1 MASGMS
7 GIETPLM
14 PYKTISG
21 DTVAASQSSLSSAA
35 KGTPR
40 LPPAHLLVGLGLA
53 VAGVI
58 AFSMRPVIIKL
69 AYRYD
74 VDPVTLIMLR
84 MVFALPFFLGMALWS
99 GRRGAGKPGERAA
112 VSGRDLALTI
122 GLGVTGYYA
131 ASFCDFLGLRYVSA
145 GMGRLLLFLYPTI
158 VVLLSALFLGKRIGL
173 REVVALVVSY
183 VGVALVVWSEIGTGH
198 PDFLTGAG
206 LVFMGAFLYSIYLVG
221 SSRVVQ
227 RIGSMRFTAYAMTAA
242 SLCCIAQFAVLR
254 PLSALDL
261 PLPVY
266 GLSAVMAVVCTVLP
280 VLMTAEALR
289 RVGANMVA
297 LSGAI
302 GPVAA
307 ALFGYL
313 VLAEPLGWLQLA
325 GAALTVAG
333 VLIITLWK
341 TA

>member
-1 MASGMS
+1 MSQTSASQASLPSDGAA
-7 GIETPLM
+7 
-14 PYKTISG
+14 
-21 DTVAASQSSLSSAA
+21 AASV
-35 KGTPR
+35 
-40 LPPAHLLVGLGLA
+40 LPPVQLLAGLGLA
-53 VAGVI
+53 VAGVV
-58 AFSMRPVIIKL
+58 AFSLRPVIIKL
-69 AYRYD
+69 AYRYN

-84 MVFALPFFLGMALWS
+84 MVFALPFFFGMALWS
-99 GRRGAGKPGERAA
+99 GARKGERAP
-112 VSGRDLALTI
+112 VSRRDLALTI

-158 VVLLSALFLGKRIGL
+158 VVLLSAMFLGKRIGL

-183 VGVALVVWSEIGTGH
+183 AGVALVVWSEVGTGH
-198 PDFLTGAG
+198 PNFMAGAG
-206 LVFMGAFLYSIYLVG
+206 LVFMGAFLYSVYLVG

-242 SLCCIAQFAVLR
+242 CLCCILQFAVLR

-261 PLPVY
+261 PLQVY
-266 GLSAVMAVVCTVLP
+266 WLSAVMAVVCTVLP

-289 RVGANMVA
+289 RVGPNLVA

-307 ALFGYL
+307 AVFGYL
-313 VLAEPLGWLQLA
+313 VLAEPMGWLQLA

-333 VLIITLWK
+333 VMIITLWK

>member
-1 MASGMS
+1 MAF
-7 GIETPLM
+7 PL
-14 PYKTISG
+14 PSPDPNTLSQTSASQASLPSDG
-21 DTVAASQSSLSSAA
+21 AAAASV
-35 KGTPR
+35 
-40 LPPAHLLVGLGLA
+40 LPPVQLLAGLGLA
-53 VAGVI
+53 VAGVV
-58 AFSMRPVIIKL
+58 AFSLRPVIIKL
-69 AYRYD
+69 AYRYN

-99 GRRGAGKPGERAA
+99 GARKGERAP

-158 VVLLSALFLGKRIGL
+158 VVLLSAMFLGKRIGL

-183 VGVALVVWSEIGTGH
+183 AGVALVVWSEVGTGH
-198 PDFLTGAG
+198 PNFMAGAG
-206 LVFMGAFLYSIYLVG
+206 LVFMGAFLYSVYLVG

-242 SLCCIAQFAVLR
+242 CLCCILQFAVLR

-261 PLPVY
+261 PLQVY
-266 GLSAVMAVVCTVLP
+266 WLSAVMAVVCTVLP

-289 RVGANMVA
+289 RVGPNLVA

-307 ALFGYL
+307 AVFGYL
-313 VLAEPLGWLQLA
+313 VLAEPMGWLQLA

-333 VLIITLWK
+333 VMIITLWK

>member
-1 MASGMS
+1 
-7 GIETPLM
+7 M
-14 PYKTISG
+14 PS
-21 DTVAASQSSLSSAA
+21 VQMLA
-35 KGTPR
+35 
-40 LPPAHLLVGLGLA
+40 GLGLA
-53 VAGVI
+53 VAGVV
-58 AFSMRPVIIKL
+58 AFSLRPVIIKL
-69 AYRYD
+69 AYRYN

-99 GRRGAGKPGERAA
+99 GRGVRAPI
-112 VSGRDLALTI
+112 SGRDLALTI

-158 VVLLSALFLGKRIGL
+158 VVVLSALFLGKRIGL

-183 VGVALVVWSEIGTGH
+183 AGVALVVWSEIGTGH
-198 PDFLTGAG
+198 PNFMAGAG
-206 LVFMGAFLYSIYLVG
+206 LVFMGAFLYSVYLVG

-242 SLCCIAQFAVLR
+242 CLCCILQFVVLR

-289 RVGANMVA
+289 RVGPNLVA

-307 ALFGYL
+307 AVFGYL
-313 VLAEPLGWLQLA
+313 VLAEPMGWLQLA

-333 VLIITLWK
+333 VMIITLWK

>member
-1 MASGMS
+1 M
-7 GIETPLM
+7 
-14 PYKTISG
+14 
-21 DTVAASQSSLSSAA
+21 SQSSLSSDAA
-35 KGTPR
+35 ATR
-40 LPPAHLLVGLGLA
+40 FLPPVQMLAGLGLA

-58 AFSMRPVIIKL
+58 AFSLRPVIIKL
-69 AYRYD
+69 AYRYN

-84 MVFALPFFLGMALWS
+84 MVFALPFFLAMALWS
-99 GRRGAGKPGERAA
+99 GVKKGERAPIA
-112 VSGRDLALTI
+112 GRDLALTI
-122 GLGVTGYYA
+122 GLGITGYYA

-158 VVLLSALFLGKRIGL
+158 VVVLSALFLGKRIGL

-183 VGVALVVWSEIGTGH
+183 AGVALVVWSEVGTGH
-198 PDFLTGAG
+198 PDFMTGAG

-242 SLCCIAQFAVLR
+242 CLCCILQFLLLR

-261 PLPVY
+261 PPAVF
-266 GLSAVMAVVCTVLP
+266 GLSVVMSVVCTVLP

-289 RVGANMVA
+289 RVGPNLVA

-307 ALFGYL
+307 AVFGYL
-313 VLAEPLGWLQLA
+313 ALAEPMGWLQLA

-333 VLIITLWK
+333 VMIISLWR

>member
-1 MASGMS
+1 
-7 GIETPLM
+7 L
-14 PYKTISG
+14 
-21 DTVAASQSSLSSAA
+21 SQSSLSSEATA
-35 KGTPR
+35 PDVTGTR
-40 LPPAHLLVGLGLA
+40 LLPPVQMLVGLGLA
-53 VAGVI
+53 VAGVV
-58 AFSMRPVIIKL
+58 AFSLRPVIIKL
-69 AYRYD
+69 AYRYN

-99 GRRGAGKPGERAA
+99 GSRKGARAPIA
-112 VSGRDLALTI
+112 GRDLALTVA
-122 GLGVTGYYA
+122 LGVTGYYA

-158 VVLLSALFLGKRIGL
+158 VVLLSALFLAKRIGL

-183 VGVALVVWSEIGTGH
+183 AGVALVVWSEIGTGH
-198 PDFLTGAG
+198 PDFMTGAA

-242 SLCCIAQFAVLR
+242 CLCCILQFLVLR

-289 RVGANMVA
+289 RVGPNLVA
-297 LSGAI
+297 LCGAI

-307 ALFGYL
+307 AVFGYL
-313 VLAEPLGWLQLA
+313 ALAEPMGWLQLA

-333 VLIITLWK
+333 VMIISLWK

>member
-1 MASGMS
+1 MNGGPS
-7 GIETPLM
+7 P
-14 PYKTISG
+14 
-21 DTVAASQSSLSSAA
+21 AAGTAALSQSSLSSEAA
-35 KGTPR
+35 ATR
-40 LPPAHLLVGLGLA
+40 FLPPVQILVGLGLA

-58 AFSMRPVIIKL
+58 AFSLRPVIIKL
-69 AYRYD
+69 AYRYN

-99 GRRGAGKPGERAA
+99 GVKKGERAPIA
-112 VSGRDLALTI
+112 GRDLALTVA
-122 GLGVTGYYA
+122 LGITGYYA

-158 VVLLSALFLGKRIGL
+158 VVVLSALFLGKRIGL

-183 VGVALVVWSEIGTGH
+183 AGVALVVWSEVGTGH
-198 PDFLTGAG
+198 PDFMTGAG

-242 SLCCIAQFAVLR
+242 CLCCILQFLVLR

-261 PLPVY
+261 PPAVF
-266 GLSAVMAVVCTVLP
+266 GLSVVMAVVCTVLP

-289 RVGANMVA
+289 RVGPNLVA

-307 ALFGYL
+307 AVFGYL
-313 VLAEPLGWLQLA
+313 VLAEPMGWLQLA

-333 VLIITLWK
+333 VMIISLWR

>member
-1 MASGMS
+1 MSQTSASQASLTADGAA
-7 GIETPLM
+7 
-14 PYKTISG
+14 
-21 DTVAASQSSLSSAA
+21 AASV
-35 KGTPR
+35 
-40 LPPAHLLVGLGLA
+40 LPPVQLLAGLGLA
-53 VAGVI
+53 VAGVV
-58 AFSMRPVIIKL
+58 AFSLRPVIIKL
-69 AYRYD
+69 AYRYN

-99 GRRGAGKPGERAA
+99 GSRKGERAP

-122 GLGVTGYYA
+122 GLGITGYYA

-158 VVLLSALFLGKRIGL
+158 VVVLSAMFLGKRIGL

-183 VGVALVVWSEIGTGH
+183 AGVALVVWSEVGTGH
-198 PDFLTGAG
+198 PDFMAGAG
-206 LVFMGAFLYSIYLVG
+206 LVFMGAFLYSVYLVG

-242 SLCCIAQFAVLR
+242 CLCCILQFAVLR
-254 PLSALDL
+254 PLSALEL

-289 RVGANMVA
+289 RVGPNLVA

-307 ALFGYL
+307 AVFGYL
-313 VLAEPLGWLQLA
+313 MLAEPMGWLQLA

-333 VLIITLWK
+333 VMIITLWK

>member
-1 MASGMS
+1 
-7 GIETPLM
+7 M
-14 PYKTISG
+14 PPVQIL
-21 DTVAASQSSLSSAA
+21 A
-35 KGTPR
+35 
-40 LPPAHLLVGLGLA
+40 GLGLA
-53 VAGVI
+53 VAGVV
-58 AFSMRPVIIKL
+58 AFSLRPVIIKL
-69 AYRYD
+69 AYRYN

-99 GRRGAGKPGERAA
+99 GARGARAPI
-112 VSGRDLALTI
+112 SGRDLALTV

-158 VVLLSALFLGKRIGL
+158 VVVLSALFLGKRIGL
-173 REVVALVVSY
+173 REVAALVVSY
-183 VGVALVVWSEIGTGH
+183 AGVALVVWSEVGTGH
-198 PDFLTGAG
+198 PNFMAGAG
-206 LVFMGAFLYSIYLVG
+206 LVFMGAFLYSVYLVG

-242 SLCCIAQFAVLR
+242 CLCCILQFGVLR

-289 RVGANMVA
+289 RVGPNLVA

-307 ALFGYL
+307 AVFGYL
-313 VLAEPLGWLQLA
+313 MLAEPLGWLQLA

-333 VLIITLWK
+333 VMIITLWR

>member
-1 MASGMS
+1 M
-7 GIETPLM
+7 
-14 PYKTISG
+14 
-21 DTVAASQSSLSSAA
+21 SQSSLSSEAA
-35 KGTPR
+35 ATR
-40 LPPAHLLVGLGLA
+40 FLPPVQMLAGLGLA
-53 VAGVI
+53 LAGVV
-58 AFSMRPVIIKL
+58 AFSLRPVIIKL
-69 AYRYD
+69 AYRYN

-84 MVFALPFFLGMALWS
+84 MVFALPFFLAMALWS
-99 GRRGAGKPGERAA
+99 GSRKGERAPVA
-112 VSGRDLALTI
+112 GRDLALTVA
-122 GLGVTGYYA
+122 LGVTGYYA

-158 VVLLSALFLGKRIGL
+158 VVVLSALFLGKRIGL

-183 VGVALVVWSEIGTGH
+183 AGVALVVWSEVGTGH
-198 PDFLTGAG
+198 PDFMTGAG

-242 SLCCIAQFAVLR
+242 CLCCILQFLVLR

-261 PLPVY
+261 PLPVF
-266 GLSAVMAVVCTVLP
+266 GLSVVMAVVCTVLP

-289 RVGANMVA
+289 RVGPNLVA

-307 ALFGYL
+307 AVFGYL
-313 VLAEPLGWLQLA
+313 VLAEPMGWLQLA

-333 VLIITLWK
+333 VMIISLWR

>member
-1 MASGMS
+1 MAAGMLEWPPPPIPDFS
-7 GIETPLM
+7 LVQP
-14 PYKTISG
+14 
-21 DTVAASQSSLSSAA
+21 SLSSEATA
-35 KGTPR
+35 PDIAGTR
-40 LPPAHLLVGLGLA
+40 LLPPVQMLAGLGLA
-53 VAGVI
+53 VAGVV
-58 AFSMRPVIIKL
+58 AFSLRPVIIKL
-69 AYRYD
+69 AYRYN

-84 MVFALPFFLGMALWS
+84 MVFALPFFLGMALWPS
-99 GRRGAGKPGERAA
+99 IGKGAKKGERAPIA
-112 VSGRDLALTI
+112 GRDLALTVA
-122 GLGVTGYYA
+122 LGVTGYYA
-131 ASFCDFLGLRYVSA
+131 ASFCDFLGLRYVTA

-183 VGVALVVWSEIGTGH
+183 AGVALVVWSEIGTGH
-198 PDFLTGAG
+198 PDFATGAA

-242 SLCCIAQFAVLR
+242 CLCCILQFLVLR

-289 RVGANMVA
+289 RVGPDLVA

-302 GPVAA
+302 GPVSAA
-307 ALFGYL
+307 VFGYL
-313 VLAEPLGWLQLA
+313 VLAEPMGWLQLA

-333 VLIITLWK
+333 VMIISLWK

>member
-1 MASGMS
+1 MESR
-7 GIETPLM
+7 TLP
-14 PYKTISG
+14 
-21 DTVAASQSSLSSAA
+21 SL
-35 KGTPR
+35 
-40 LPPAHLLVGLGLA
+40 HLLVGLGLA

-58 AFSMRPVIIKL
+58 AFSLRPVIIKL

-84 MVFALPFFLGMALWS
+84 MVFALPFFLAVAAWQS
-99 GRRGAGKPGERAA
+99 GRGGRARI
-112 VSGRDLALTI
+112 GRRDLALTI

-158 VVLLSALFLGKRIGL
+158 VVVLSALFLGKRIGL

-183 VGVALVVWSEIGTGH
+183 AGVALVVWSEVGTGH
-198 PDFLTGAG
+198 PDFMTGAG
-206 LVFMGAFLYSIYLVG
+206 LVFMGAFLYSVYLVG
-221 SSRVVQ
+221 SSQVVRRV
-227 RIGSMRFTAYAMTAA
+227 GSMRFTAYAMTAA
-242 SLCCIAQFAVLR
+242 CLCCIAQFLLLR

-261 PLPVY
+261 PAPVF
-266 GLSAVMAVVCTVLP
+266 GLSAFMAVVCTVLP
-280 VLMTAEALR
+280 VFMTAEALR

-297 LSGAI
+297 LCGAM

-307 ALFGYL
+307 AIFGYL
-313 VLAEPLGWLQLA
+313 VLAEPMGWLQLA

-333 VLIITLWK
+333 VMIISLWK

>member
-1 MASGMS
+1 MS
-7 GIETPLM
+7 QP
-14 PYKTISG
+14 
-21 DTVAASQSSLSSAA
+21 SLSSEATA
-35 KGTPR
+35 PDIAGTR
-40 LPPAHLLVGLGLA
+40 LLPPVQMLAGLGLA
-53 VAGVI
+53 VAGVV
-58 AFSMRPVIIKL
+58 AFSLRPVIIKL
-69 AYRYD
+69 AYRYN

-84 MVFALPFFLGMALWS
+84 MVFALPFFLGMALWA
-99 GRRGAGKPGERAA
+99 GAKKGERAPIA
-112 VSGRDLALTI
+112 GRDLALTVA
-122 GLGVTGYYA
+122 LGVTGYYA
-131 ASFCDFLGLRYVSA
+131 ASFCDFLGLRYVTA

-183 VGVALVVWSEIGTGH
+183 AGVALVVWSEIGTGH
-198 PDFLTGAG
+198 PDFATGAA

-242 SLCCIAQFAVLR
+242 CLCCILQFLVLR

-289 RVGANMVA
+289 RVGPNLVA

-302 GPVAA
+302 GPVSAA
-307 ALFGYL
+307 VFGYL
-313 VLAEPLGWLQLA
+313 VLAEPMGWLQLA

-333 VLIITLWK
+333 VMIISLWK

>member
-1 MASGMS
+1 MS
-7 GIETPLM
+7 QP
-14 PYKTISG
+14 
-21 DTVAASQSSLSSAA
+21 SLSSEATA
-35 KGTPR
+35 PDIAGTR
-40 LPPAHLLVGLGLA
+40 LLPPVQMLAGLGLA
-53 VAGVI
+53 VAGVV
-58 AFSMRPVIIKL
+58 AFSLRPVIIKL
-69 AYRYD
+69 AYRYN

-84 MVFALPFFLGMALWS
+84 MVFALPFFLGMALWA
-99 GRRGAGKPGERAA
+99 GARKGERAPIA
-112 VSGRDLALTI
+112 GRDLALTVA
-122 GLGVTGYYA
+122 LGVTGYYA
-131 ASFCDFLGLRYVSA
+131 ASFCDFLGLRYVTA

-183 VGVALVVWSEIGTGH
+183 AGVALVVWSEIGTGH
-198 PDFLTGAG
+198 PDFATGAA

-242 SLCCIAQFAVLR
+242 CLCCILQFLVLR

-289 RVGANMVA
+289 RVGPNLVA

-302 GPVAA
+302 GPVSAA
-307 ALFGYL
+307 VFGYL
-313 VLAEPLGWLQLA
+313 VLAEPMGWLQLA

-333 VLIITLWK
+333 VMIISLWK

>member
-1 MASGMS
+1 M
-7 GIETPLM
+7 
-14 PYKTISG
+14 
-21 DTVAASQSSLSSAA
+21 SQSSLSSEAA
-35 KGTPR
+35 ATR
-40 LPPAHLLVGLGLA
+40 FLPPVQMLAGLGLA

-58 AFSMRPVIIKL
+58 AFSLRPVIIKL
-69 AYRYD
+69 AYRYN

-84 MVFALPFFLGMALWS
+84 MVFALPFFLAMALWS
-99 GRRGAGKPGERAA
+99 GVKKGERAPIA
-112 VSGRDLALTI
+112 GRDLALTVA
-122 GLGVTGYYA
+122 LGITGYYA

-158 VVLLSALFLGKRIGL
+158 VVVLSALFLGKRIGL

-183 VGVALVVWSEIGTGH
+183 AGVALVVWSEVGTGH
-198 PDFLTGAG
+198 PDFMTGAG

-242 SLCCIAQFAVLR
+242 CLCCILQFLLLR

-261 PLPVY
+261 PPAVF
-266 GLSAVMAVVCTVLP
+266 GLSVVMAVVCTVLP

-289 RVGANMVA
+289 RVGPNLVA

-307 ALFGYL
+307 AVFGYL
-313 VLAEPLGWLQLA
+313 VLAEPMGWLQLA

-333 VLIITLWK
+333 VMIISLWR
-341 TA
+341 TT

>member
-1 MASGMS
+1 MTGVSQPITG
-7 GIETPLM
+7 T
-14 PYKTISG
+14 
-21 DTVAASQSSLSSAA
+21 AALSQSSLPSEAA
-35 KGTPR
+35 ATR
-40 LPPAHLLVGLGLA
+40 FLPPVQMLVGLGLA

-58 AFSMRPVIIKL
+58 AFSLRPVIIKL
-69 AYRYD
+69 AYRYN

-84 MVFALPFFLGMALWS
+84 MVFALPFFLAMALWS
-99 GRRGAGKPGERAA
+99 SGRKGERAPIA
-112 VSGRDLALTI
+112 GRDLALTVA
-122 GLGVTGYYA
+122 LGVTGYYA

-158 VVLLSALFLGKRIGL
+158 VVILSALFLGKRIGL

-183 VGVALVVWSEIGTGH
+183 AGVALVVWSEVGTGH
-198 PDFLTGAG
+198 PDFMTGAG

-242 SLCCIAQFAVLR
+242 CLCCILQFLVLR

-266 GLSAVMAVVCTVLP
+266 WLSVVMSVVCTVLP

-289 RVGANMVA
+289 RVGPNLVA

-307 ALFGYL
+307 AVFGYL
-313 VLAEPLGWLQLA
+313 ALAEPMGWLQLA

-333 VLIITLWK
+333 VMIISLWR

>member
-1 MASGMS
+1 M
-7 GIETPLM
+7 
-14 PYKTISG
+14 
-21 DTVAASQSSLSSAA
+21 SQSSLSSEATA
-35 KGTPR
+35 PEVSGAR
-40 LPPAHLLVGLGLA
+40 LLPPVQMLAGLGLA
-53 VAGVI
+53 VAGVV
-58 AFSMRPVIIKL
+58 AFSLRPVIIKL
-69 AYRYD
+69 AYRYN

-84 MVFALPFFLGMALWS
+84 MVFALPFFLGMALWA
-99 GRRGAGKPGERAA
+99 GASKGERAPIA
-112 VSGRDLALTI
+112 GRDLALTVA
-122 GLGVTGYYA
+122 LGVTGYYA
-131 ASFCDFLGLRYVSA
+131 ASFCDFLGLRYVTA

-183 VGVALVVWSEIGTGH
+183 AGVALVVWSEIGTGH
-198 PDFLTGAG
+198 PDFATGAA

-242 SLCCIAQFAVLR
+242 CLCCILQFLVLR
-254 PLSALDL
+254 PWSALDL

-289 RVGANMVA
+289 RVGPNLVA

-302 GPVAA
+302 GPVSAA
-307 ALFGYL
+307 VFGYL
-313 VLAEPLGWLQLA
+313 VLAEPMGWLQLA

-333 VLIITLWK
+333 VMIISLWK

>member
-1 MASGMS
+1 M
-7 GIETPLM
+7 
-14 PYKTISG
+14 
-21 DTVAASQSSLSSAA
+21 SQSSLSSEATA
-35 KGTPR
+35 PDLSGTR
-40 LPPAHLLVGLGLA
+40 LLPPVQMLAGLGLA
-53 VAGVI
+53 VAGVV
-58 AFSMRPVIIKL
+58 AFSLRPVIIKL
-69 AYRYD
+69 AYRYN

-84 MVFALPFFLGMALWS
+84 MVFALPFFLGMALWA
-99 GRRGAGKPGERAA
+99 GARKGERAPIA
-112 VSGRDLALTI
+112 GRDLALTVA
-122 GLGVTGYYA
+122 LGVTGYYA

-158 VVLLSALFLGKRIGL
+158 VVLLSAMFLGKRIGL

-183 VGVALVVWSEIGTGH
+183 AGVALVVWSEIGTGH
-198 PDFLTGAG
+198 PDFATGAA

-242 SLCCIAQFAVLR
+242 CLCCILQFLVLR

-289 RVGANMVA
+289 RVGPNLVA

-302 GPVAA
+302 GPVSAA
-307 ALFGYL
+307 VFGYL
-313 VLAEPLGWLQLA
+313 VLAEPMGWLQLA

-333 VLIITLWK
+333 VMIISLWK

>member
-1 MASGMS
+1 MAS
-7 GIETPLM
+7 PLQ
-14 PYKTISG
+14 PTDSP
-21 DTVAASQSSLSSAA
+21 ALSQSSLSSDAPA
-35 KGTPR
+35 SAGKATSL
-40 LPPAHLLVGLGLA
+40 LPPAQMLVGLGLA
-53 VAGVI
+53 VAGVV
-58 AFSMRPVIIKL
+58 AFSFRPVIIKL

-99 GRRGAGKPGERAA
+99 RGGKGERAPIA
-112 VSGRDLALTI
+112 GRDLALTVA
-122 GLGVTGYYA
+122 LGVTGYYA

-158 VVLLSALFLGKRIGL
+158 VVVLSALFLGKRIGL

-183 VGVALVVWSEIGTGH
+183 AGVALVVWSEIGTGH
-198 PDFLTGAG
+198 PDFATGAA

-242 SLCCIAQFAVLR
+242 CLCCILQFLVLR

-266 GLSAVMAVVCTVLP
+266 GLSAVMAVACTVLP

-289 RVGANMVA
+289 RVGPNLVA

-307 ALFGYL
+307 AVFGYL
-313 VLAEPLGWLQLA
+313 VLAEPMGWLQLA

-333 VLIITLWK
+333 VMIISLWK

>member
-1 MASGMS
+1 MLEWPPPSS
-7 GIETPLM
+7 PRIRPL
-14 PYKTISG
+14 
-21 DTVAASQSSLSSAA
+21 SQSSLSSEATA
-35 KGTPR
+35 PDLSGTR
-40 LPPAHLLVGLGLA
+40 LLPPVQMLAGLGLA
-53 VAGVI
+53 VAGVV
-58 AFSMRPVIIKL
+58 AFSLRPVIIKL
-69 AYRYD
+69 AYRYN

-84 MVFALPFFLGMALWS
+84 MVFALPFFLGMALWA
-99 GRRGAGKPGERAA
+99 GARKGERAPIA
-112 VSGRDLALTI
+112 GRDLALTVA
-122 GLGVTGYYA
+122 LGVTGYYA

-158 VVLLSALFLGKRIGL
+158 VVLLSAMFLGKRIGL

-183 VGVALVVWSEIGTGH
+183 AGVALVVWSEIGTGH
-198 PDFLTGAG
+198 PDFATGAA

-242 SLCCIAQFAVLR
+242 CLCCILQFLVLR

-289 RVGANMVA
+289 RVGPNLVA

-302 GPVAA
+302 GPVSAA
-307 ALFGYL
+307 VFGYL
-313 VLAEPLGWLQLA
+313 VLAEPMGWLQLA

-333 VLIITLWK
+333 VMIISLWK

>member
-1 MASGMS
+1 MTGVSQPITGSTA
-7 GIETPLM
+7 L
-14 PYKTISG
+14 
-21 DTVAASQSSLSSAA
+21 SQSSLPSEAA
-35 KGTPR
+35 ATR
-40 LPPAHLLVGLGLA
+40 FLPPVQMLVGLGLA

-58 AFSMRPVIIKL
+58 AFSLRPVIIKL

-84 MVFALPFFLGMALWS
+84 MVFALPFFLAMALWS
-99 GRRGAGKPGERAA
+99 GSRKGERAPVA
-112 VSGRDLALTI
+112 GRDLVLTVA
-122 GLGVTGYYA
+122 LGVTGYYA

-158 VVLLSALFLGKRIGL
+158 VVILSALFLGKRIGL

-183 VGVALVVWSEIGTGH
+183 AGVALVVWSEVGTGH
-198 PDFLTGAG
+198 PDFMTGAG

-242 SLCCIAQFAVLR
+242 CLCCILQFLVLR

-266 GLSAVMAVVCTVLP
+266 WLSVVMSVVCTVLP

-289 RVGANMVA
+289 RVGPNLVA

-307 ALFGYL
+307 AVFGYL
-313 VLAEPLGWLQLA
+313 ALAEPMGWLQLA

-333 VLIITLWK
+333 VMIISLWR

>member
-1 MASGMS
+1 MAV
-7 GIETPLM
+7 PL
-14 PYKTISG
+14 P
-21 DTVAASQSSLSSAA
+21 AAGTAALSQSSLSSEAA
-35 KGTPR
+35 PTR
-40 LPPAHLLVGLGLA
+40 FLPPVQMLVGLGLA

-58 AFSMRPVIIKL
+58 AFSLRPVIIKL
-69 AYRYD
+69 AYRYN

-84 MVFALPFFLGMALWS
+84 MVFALPFFLAMALWS
-99 GRRGAGKPGERAA
+99 GSRKGERAPIA
-112 VSGRDLALTI
+112 GRDFALTVA
-122 GLGVTGYYA
+122 LGITGYYA

-158 VVLLSALFLGKRIGL
+158 VVVLSALFLGKRIGL

-183 VGVALVVWSEIGTGH
+183 AGVALVVWSEVGTGH
-198 PDFLTGAG
+198 PDFMTGAG
-206 LVFMGAFLYSIYLVG
+206 LVFIGAFLYSIYLVG

-242 SLCCIAQFAVLR
+242 CLCCILQFLVLR

-261 PLPVY
+261 PPAVF
-266 GLSAVMAVVCTVLP
+266 GLSVVMSVVCTVLP

-289 RVGANMVA
+289 RVGPNLVA

-307 ALFGYL
+307 AVFGYL
-313 VLAEPLGWLQLA
+313 ALAEPMGWLQLA

-333 VLIITLWK
+333 VMIISLWR